1 MKKMIMLLSA
11 SAGLAFALALPAAA
25 DMKTSPAADPAA
37 ANKAL
42 AEAVSHGEE
51 MFGHDTFGGHKKM
64 NGASVTCQ
72 TCHLGGGQVAG
83 RMPDGKQIPSL
94 VNAAAIFPRYNPK
107 LHRVVTLD
115 MQIQKCVKGGLHGQ
129 PPAYGSKA
137 MVDMVAYLHSIAK
150 GQPMDSGAAPK

>member
-1 MKKMIMLLSA
+1 MKKMIMLLPA
-11 SAGLAFALALPAAA
+11 IAGLALTLALPVAA
-25 DMKTSPAADPAA
+25 DMKSSPAADPAA
-37 ANKAL
+37 ADKAL
-42 AEAVSHGEE
+42 AQAVSNGAK
-51 MFGHDTFGGHKKM
+51 MFGHDTFGGHQKM
-64 NGASVTCQ
+64 HGASVTCE
-72 TCHLGGGQVAG
+72 TCHMGGGQVPG
-83 RMPDGKQIPSL
+83 RLPDGKQIPSL